1 MGGFSVV
8 RAEGLVY
15 LPPLQGWKQALH
27 FASHGTYGFT
37 YTLKAR
43 TLRLLGGDD
52 LPHQD
57 GFGCLNNFFF
67 VG

>member
-1 MGGFSVV
+1 VGGFSVV

-43 TLRLLGGDD
+43 TL
-52 LPHQD
+52 
-57 GFGCLNNFFF
+57 
-67 VG
+67 